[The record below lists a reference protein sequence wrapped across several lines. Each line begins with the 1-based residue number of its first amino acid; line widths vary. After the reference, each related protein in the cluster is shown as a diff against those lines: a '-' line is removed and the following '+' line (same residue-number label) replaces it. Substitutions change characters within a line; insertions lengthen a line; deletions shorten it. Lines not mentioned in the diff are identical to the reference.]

1 MSSRSATNAAANDP
15 CSPSSEPSQAF
26 PKSRRLLRRADFQRV
41 YDGGTKIVGPFFL
54 LFVRRRE
61 EEGPCRIGLTAS
73 RKVGKAVIR
82 NRAKRLVREAVRRHW
97 DSTPD
102 DCDCIVH
109 FRARVREATFAAIEQ
124 TLLETLR
131 RARATL
137 KEA

>member
-15 CSPSSEPSQAF
+15 SSPSPEPNQSF

-54 LFVRRRE
+54 LFVRHRE

-73 RKVGKAVIR
+73 RKVGKAVVR
-82 NRAKRLVREAVRRHW
+82 NRAKRLVREAVRRNW
-97 DSTPD
+97 EATPH
-102 DCDCIVH
+102 DCDCIIH
-109 FRARVREATFAAIEQ
+109 FRARVREATYAAIEED
-124 TLLETLR
+124 LLRTMR